1 MQLVGAVVVAE
12 VVFVEVAGWCAAA
25 AVVGAVTKRMIVV
38 VFVVVFGW
46 RATDVDAFLA
56 VREEAIRR

>member
-1 MQLVGAVVVAE
+1 MVVAE

-25 AVVGAVTKRMIVV
+25 AVVGAVTKRMVVV

>member
-12 VVFVEVAGWCAAA
+12 VVFVEVAGGYAAA